1 MTTSTWSEF
10 HIAIISN
17 DSTLFPSFPSKQLS
31 EGDADKILL
40 ADIRKHAAVS
50 QKLKF
55 TADGK
60 TTLQDGTALSYYM
73 SLRGDK
79 ADGLN
84 KENEKEKASGDTGT
98 KPAAGKKETD
108 SDGEKIDA
116 SNIDAQQKPVIKTI
130 QVDLILNSA
139 GGSGGDGK
147 PTKSSVDPA
156 KIQEG
161 IDKMIENMKSDG
173 AVKLGDLTKLSDSL
187 GALKTDSMNFAAA
200 AGEQRLTHTG
210 TVTYPEPL
218 DLTELQWDAVFRN
231 NRALHGWVYKGDMLV
246 KARKRAFQLAPSLD
260 AELSRP
266 QPSAETKTNSSDGVK
281 DTPTQ
286 KPGENGAPT
295 PAIGPLP
302 PVPPFYVWD
311 DASVEVTEMTSAL
324 EKTMAN
330 QGFSS
335 TAVKAAGGGGGM
347 GAEAS
352 ASFAVEKEHSTAN
365 KELKTEQ
372 VNSVHVAYKVSRHYR
387 TPYDKK
393 VDRLLGGVP
402 ADLLAL
408 KFPRAAVEVDA
419 YSLQL
424 TEECKREALACRNRA
439 DVDRWQREYGS
450 VFATQFTLGGE
461 LTSSRLFHG
470 SDAAELSAF
479 KDSVKVAAG
488 LSISTPYGS
497 GGASYG
503 SYNSN
508 ETTQGEKKAQQSMR
522 LAWQARGGDTLLC
535 SNPPLWTST
544 VKDYRLWRIMDQQGV
559 VRMTDLVKSVHLKAG
574 KFLENPETASKAE
587 INTDEDT
594 KQVWSLLTT
603 ALKDPQR
610 NPVADKIK
618 QFYESKSFSLD
629 EFNALLQQDEA
640 ELKLSQKINWPQ
652 LDLEQKLYVGLLCY
666 NKKLISLD

>member
-1 MTTSTWSEF
+1 
-10 HIAIISN
+10 
-17 DSTLFPSFPSKQLS
+17 
-31 EGDADKILL
+31 
-40 ADIRKHAAVS
+40 
-50 QKLKF
+50 
-55 TADGK
+55 
-60 TTLQDGTALSYYM
+60 M

-108 SDGEKIDA
+108 NDGEKIDA
-116 SNIDAQQKPVIKTI
+116 SNIDAQQKPVIKTV

-200 AGEQRLTHTG
+200 AG

-266 QPSAETKTNSSDGVK
+266 QPSAETKTNSGDGVK

-286 KPGENGAPT
+286 KPGEKGAPT

-372 VNSVHVAYKVSRHYR
+372 VNSVHVAYK
-387 TPYDKK
+387 
-393 VDRLLGGVP
+393 
-402 ADLLAL
+402 
-408 KFPRAAVEVDA
+408 FPRAAVEVDA
-419 YSLQL
+419 YCLQL

-503 SYNSN
+503 SFNSN
-508 ETTQGEKKAQQSMR
+508 ETTQGDKKAQQSMR

-559 VRMTDLVKSVHLKAG
+559 VRMTDLVKSIHLKAG

-587 INTDEDT
+587 INTDGDT

-618 QFYESKSFSLD
+618 EFYESKSFSLD

>member
-1 MTTSTWSEF
+1 TWSEF

-17 DSTLFPSFPSKQLS
+17 DSTLFSSFPSKQLS

-50 QKLKF
+50 KKLKF

-60 TTLQDGTALSYYM
+60 TILQDDTALSYYM
-73 SLRGDK
+73 SLRGDVRTVK
-79 ADGLN
+79 
-84 KENEKEKASGDTGT
+84 S
-98 KPAAGKKETD
+98 
-108 SDGEKIDA
+108 DA
-116 SNIDAQQKPVIKTI
+116 SNIDPQQKPAIKTV

-147 PTKSSVDPA
+147 PSKASVDPA

-200 AGEQRLTHTG
+200 AG

-218 DLTELQWDAVFRN
+218 DLTELQWNAVFRN

-246 KARKRAFQLAPSLD
+246 KARKRAQS
-260 AELSRP
+260 P
-266 QPSAETKTNSSDGVK
+266 QAFSGDQ
-281 DTPTQ
+281 DQ
-286 KPGENGAPT
+286 R
-295 PAIGPLP
+295 GPLP

-335 TAVKAAGGGGGM
+335 TAVKAAGGGGEM

-365 KELKTEQ
+365 KELKAEQ
-372 VNSVHVAYKVSRHYR
+372 VNSVHVAY
-387 TPYDKK
+387 
-393 VDRLLGGVP
+393 
-402 ADLLAL
+402 

-419 YSLQL
+419 YCLPL
-424 TEECKREALACRNRA
+424 TEECKQEALQCRNRA

-461 LTSSRLFHG
+461 LTSSRFFHG

-544 VKDYRLWRIMDQQGV
+544 VKYYRLWRIMDQQGM
-559 VRMTDLVKSVHLKAG
+559 VRMTHLVKTIHLKAG
-574 KFLENPETASKAE
+574 KFLENPETASKE
-587 INTDEDT
+587 ESSSDGDT

-603 ALKDPQR
+603 ALKDSQR

-618 QFYESKSFSLD
+618 EFYESKSFSLD
-629 EFNALLQQDEA
+629 EFNTLLKQDEGD
-640 ELKLSQKINWPQ
+640 LRLSQKINWTQ
-652 LDLEQKLYVGLLCY
+652 LDLEQKVYVGLLCY
-666 NKKLISLD
+666 NKKLISFD